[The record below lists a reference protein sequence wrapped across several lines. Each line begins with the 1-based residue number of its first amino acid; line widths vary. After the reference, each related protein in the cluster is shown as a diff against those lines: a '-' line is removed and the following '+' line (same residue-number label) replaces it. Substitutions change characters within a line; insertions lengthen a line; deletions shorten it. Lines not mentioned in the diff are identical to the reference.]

1 MFVFWRL
8 LLAHFIAD
16 FPIQTNKI
24 YFLKTK
30 YPWGSFLHS
39 GIFVIVAALLLWPL
53 WGRPD
58 FWFFLLFLFVSH
70 GIQDL
75 LKIIYNRKN
84 RHDSVW
90 IFLLDQVLHIAFI
103 STVFLLPISLVKY
116 TIGQGAWFYWYSQD
130 KPIIYLTFLVGI
142 GFGGSILIPYV
153 EKLVKHLPQVE
164 IPPKFKYYGILER
177 ILVIILVSTPGYWY
191 VFTPI
196 VFLVRYFSRETYS
209 TVSVLVSFLAAVA
222 GGIILRIMELF

>member
-1 MFVFWRL
+1 MFLFWRL

-53 WGRPD
+53 WYRPD
-58 FWFFLLFLFVSH
+58 LWLFLLFLFVSH
-70 GIQDL
+70 GLQDL

-84 RHDSVW
+84 SRDTIW
-90 IFLLDQVLHIAFI
+90 LFLLDQVLHIAFI
-103 STVFLLPISLVKY
+103 STVFLLPVSLMKY
-116 TIGQGAWFYWYSQD
+116 TVNQGSWYYWYSLD
-130 KPIIYLTFLVGI
+130 KPVIYLTFLVGI

-153 EKLVKHLPQVE
+153 EKLVKKLPQVE
-164 IPPKFKYYGILER
+164 IPPKFKYYGVLER
-177 ILVIILVSTPGYWY
+177 ILVITLVSVPGYWY
-191 VFTPI
+191 IFTPV

-209 TVSVLVSFLAAVA
+209 TVSVLVSVLSAAA
-222 GGIILRIMELF
+222 GGIILRILL

>member
-16 FPIQTNKI
+16 FPVQTNNI
-24 YFLKTK
+24 YVLKTK

-39 GIFVIVAALLLWPL
+39 GIFVIIGALLLWPF

-58 FWFFLLFLFVSH
+58 LWFFLLFLFMSH
-70 GIQDL
+70 GFQDL

-84 RHDSVW
+84 SRDTVW
-90 IFLLDQVLHIAFI
+90 LFLLDQVLHIAFI
-103 STVFLLPISLVKY
+103 SMVFLLPISLVKY
-116 TIGQGAWFYWYSQD
+116 TVNQTAWLYWYSQD
-130 KPIIYLTFLVGI
+130 RLIIYLTFLVGI

-153 EKLVKHLPQVE
+153 EKMVKHLPQVE
-164 IPPKFKYYGILER
+164 IPPQFKYYGILER
-177 ILVIILVSTPGYWY
+177 ILIIALVSTPGYWY
-191 VFTPI
+191 IFTPL

-209 TVSVLVSFLAAVA
+209 KVSVLVSVLAAVA
-222 GGIILRIMELF
+222 GGITLRAIL

>member
-16 FPIQTNKI
+16 FPLQTNEI

-30 YPWGSFLHS
+30 YSWGSLLHS
-39 GIFVIVAALLLWPL
+39 GIFAATSALLLWPL

-58 FWFFLLFLFVSH
+58 FWLFLLFLFVSH
-70 GIQDL
+70 GLQDL

-84 RHDSVW
+84 SRDTIW
-90 IFLLDQVLHIAFI
+90 LFLLDQVLHIAFI
-103 STVFLLPISLVKY
+103 STVFLLPVSLMKY
-116 TIGQGAWFYWYSQD
+116 TVSQEAWFYWYSQD

-153 EKLVKHLPQVE
+153 EKLVKKLPQVE

-177 ILVIILVSTPGYWY
+177 ILVMTLVSAPGYWY

-209 TVSVLVSFLAAVA
+209 TVSVVVSVLAAVA
-222 GGIILRIMELF
+222 GGIILRGLL